1 MTEQDKIVVLEDNHR
16 LREENDTLRKERDAA
31 RRERDLAI
39 RLNGPPV
46 TAAANRILVEQIRET
61 IKERDAA
68 RVEVC
73 EMTPRYEGRHDDT
86 FEESKGVAV
95 ERGWDCFKEETQ

>member
-1 MTEQDKIVVLEDNHR
+1 MTTQDQIVLLEDNLR
-16 LREENDTLRKERDAA
+16 LRVEIDQLRAELKTA
-31 RRERDLAI
+31 LA
-39 RLNGPPV
+39 
-46 TAAANRILVEQIRET
+46 
-61 IKERDAA
+61 ERDAA

-95 ERGWDCFKEETQ
+95 ERGWDCFKEESK